1 MLIFI
6 SDRSD
11 FSHTIR
17 TILTKEGVFLFSC
30 ALETG
35 EFFCEKKEIGGV
47 ILDCVE
53 NETSGEKLC
62 RSLRAKYPELPI
74 SAIVGEHAFPDLQ
87 ADRIFR
93 EPNLSL
99 LVPQILDFCRLCGWD
114 PEPLS
119 LFHRYINN
127 LPSDTLYMG
136 YPLSLS
142 RKEHLL
148 VRCLF
153 YCFPVPAPASDLIVL
168 CYPDKICR
176 IGNIAQLVRSVNLR
190 AAEID
195 PHPLII
201 NEYGKGY
208 LLRPDLFYGT
218 APARKR

>member
-17 TILTKEGVFLFSC
+17 TLLTNEGVFLFSC
-30 ALETG
+30 AMETG
-35 EFFCEKKEIGGV
+35 EFFCEKKDIGGV

-53 NETSGEKLC
+53 NEAVGERLC
-62 RSLRAKYPELPI
+62 RTLRRTYPELPI
-74 SAIVGEHAFPDLQ
+74 SAIVGENAFPDLQ

-93 EPNLSL
+93 QPDISL
-99 LVPQILDFCRLCGWD
+99 LLPQILDFCRYCGWNPD
-114 PEPLS
+114 PLS
-119 LFHRYINN
+119 LYHLYINDS
-127 LPSDTLYMG
+127 PSDTLYMG
-136 YPLSLS
+136 YPLYLS

-148 VRCLF
+148 LRCLF
-153 YCFPVPAPASDLIVL
+153 YCFPTPAPAADLIVL
-168 CYPDKICR
+168 CYPDKVCR

-208 LLRPDLFYGT
+208 LIRPDLFV
-218 APARKR
+218 RKRISRKK